1 MRSGL
6 PRTSNGCRALKCWV
20 GDRIGDILIVR
31 HSFTLAI
38 EHISAYICGITDQ
51 TLGVS
56 G

>member
-1 MRSGL
+1 MQYGRLLDEKVAML
-6 PRTSNGCRALKCWV
+6 PLKTFSA
-20 GDRIGDILIVR
+20 
-31 HSFTLAI
+31 SFTLAI